1 MAQTQAFFD
10 DIQEQ
15 ITYEINKAK
24 KSILIAVAW
33 FTDKEIFNL
42 LCTKA
47 SEKIKVELLLTN
59 DRINANSGLDY
70 EQLIS
75 LGGFVTLIGNK
86 KSGKS
91 IMHNKFCVIDAKTI
105 ITGSYNWSYQAQQ
118 NQENI
123 TVIYDDHTLAEQ
135 FIDEFKA
142 IKTRDGKKEKVGDHG
157 KILFRIEAL
166 KQGINLE
173 DEDDIALQLAK
184 LKKLLPEDGGF
195 KRERKIIFYVEQNQF
210 DEAEA
215 LIQDYVFN
223 TKQITVFVDPEIGE
237 LKLELKSLELQIGA
251 LEDDKAEIER
261 ELHRFQFRHTIEL
274 GTLIHKILYIRRD
287 RLEKEAE
294 NDPTKQ
300 SEYEE
305 AKKDFEGFEQD
316 YQSSRKNEVAELTQ
330 EEQGEFKALFRAC
343 SKLCHPDVVA
353 KEHKKEASEVFK
365 NLIAASERN
374 DLVKI
379 REIYENLKD
388 GAYMAASEALSD
400 VQLLH
405 HQVVRMRTKVT
416 ELSQVIR
423 KLRDSEAFKKVSE
436 ITDWDEYFASARKQF
451 EEELSQLEES

>member
-24 KSILIAVAW
+24 KSVLIAVAW
-33 FTDKEIFNL
+33 FTDREIFNL

-47 SEKIKVELLLTN
+47 SEKIRVELLLTN

-70 EQLIS
+70 EQLRS
-75 LGGFVTLIGNK
+75 LGGFVTLIGNR

-105 ITGSYNWSYQAQQ
+105 ITGSYNWSYQAKQ
-118 NQENI
+118 NHENI
-123 TVIYDDHTLAEQ
+123 TVIYDDLTLAEQ
-135 FIDEFKA
+135 FIEEFKS
-142 IKTRDGKKEKVGDHG
+142 IKTRHSNKEKVGDHG
-157 KILFRIEAL
+157 KILSRIEAL

-173 DEDDIALQLAK
+173 DEDDIVLQLAK
-184 LKKLLPEDGGF
+184 LRKLLPEDGGF
-195 KRERKIIFYVEQNQF
+195 ERERKIIVFIEHKQF

-215 LIQDYVFN
+215 LIQEYVFN

-237 LKLELKSLELQIGA
+237 LKLELKVLEINIGA
-251 LEDDKAEIER
+251 LENDKAEIER
-261 ELHRFQFRHTIEL
+261 ELHRFQFRHAIEL

-287 RLEKEAE
+287 RLEKESE
-294 NDPTKQ
+294 IDPAKQ

-305 AKKDFEGFEQD
+305 AKKDFADFEQD
-316 YQSSRKNEVAELTQ
+316 YKSSRKNEVAELT
-330 EEQGEFKALFRAC
+330 EEEKGEFKALFRAC

-353 KEHKKEASEVFK
+353 REHQKEASEVFK

-374 DLVKI
+374 DIVKI
-379 REIYENLKD
+379 REIYETLKD
-388 GAYMAASEALSD
+388 GIYTAASEVLSD

-405 HQVVRMRTKVT
+405 HQVVRMRAKVT
-416 ELSQVIR
+416 DLAKSIR
-423 KLRDSEAFKKVSE
+423 KLRDSEAFKKVGE
-436 ITDWDEYFASARKQF
+436 ITDWDEYFASARKQL
-451 EEELSQLEES
+451 EEELTKLEES